1 MLNKDAWL
9 KFSPLLDEAMDME
22 EQHRAEWLAQLE
34 AKNPEAATFIRGTDW
49 GHGQSGQ

>member
-1 MLNKDAWL
+1 MLNRDAWL

-34 AKNPEAATFIRGTDW
+34 CTRTCRPAQNG
-49 GHGQSGQ
+49 